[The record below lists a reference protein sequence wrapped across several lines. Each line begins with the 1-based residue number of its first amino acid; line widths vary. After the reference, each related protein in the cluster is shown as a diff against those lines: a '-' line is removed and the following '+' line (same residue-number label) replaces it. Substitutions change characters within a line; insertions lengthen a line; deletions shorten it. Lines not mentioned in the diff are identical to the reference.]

1 MYQRKPPAVLEQK
14 TSESSDYSMYN
25 HRVLKWDFLWDD
37 EKQQKNM
44 AHPSTCQSV
53 QRNRQVRLPVLK
65 SWCIIRTPTTTVATN
80 NDLFHYRHL
89 KSIFELFKALWCTL
103 ARLLPRPASQEGWW
117 KIKLSKGNKMMNEK
131 KKMNEASQENS
142 MKKENYV
149 AFIGAK
155 KFFWFQNPGVIR

>member
-103 ARLLPRPASQEGWW
+103 ARLLPGLHLRKDGERLNWAKGTKWW
-117 KIKLSKGNKMMNEK
+117 MK
-131 KKMNEASQENS
+131 KKRWTRHLKRTAWRKRITWLSLVLRSSFDFKIQ
-142 MKKENYV
+142 V
-149 AFIGAK
+149 
-155 KFFWFQNPGVIR
+155 